1 MEDLDFNLNLIF
13 EEDTNNNLIPKIKFY
28 KDNPKEIN
36 IYIISFLNALKKGEK
51 VENNIVNLKKLNEL
65 LSKNFDIFLILI
77 SNCCVNSENQNLF
90 DILIE
95 LYLDDNYQLLI
106 SDIFKN
112 IKNNINISK
121 EIIKSL
127 FQCISK
133 NYQSLNNSCDSKQFQ
148 KYIDLINFFYDNIEN

>member
-77 SNCCVNSENQNLF
+77 SYCCVTSENQNLF